1 MTHRPSLLPH
11 GRARTSDRAQSPIAS
26 QRVVGITDNTEHQ
39 GSTSK
44 HPDLVR
50 DASSLP
56 NILEGIPRDSV
67 VLALQETGTVERV
80 EQRPLLT
87 RAFTCVQHF
96 LKFFGLQT
104 QSVFPR
110 KAQSRELLATPT
122 IQVCNT
128 LSAPMPLP
136 RRPCSIGRHFSLGGP
151 AGIGVGGS
159 SVKRRS
165 CGCRRASSEKSEME
179 RIDLAG
185 SIASGPIPTVN
196 CIIFHRSEAHRLC
209 AGEE

>member
-1 MTHRPSLLPH
+1 MGGPNQRSRPESNRP
-11 GRARTSDRAQSPIAS
+11 S

-39 GSTSK
+39 ESISK
-44 HPDLVR
+44 LPDLVR
-50 DASSLP
+50 DVSSLP
-56 NILEGIPRDSV
+56 NRLEGIPRDSV

-110 KAQSRELLATPT
+110 KTQSRELLATPT
-122 IQVCNT
+122 MQVCNT
-128 LSAPMPLP
+128 LGAPMPLP

-165 CGCRRASSEKSEME
+165 CGCRRASSEKSGME

-196 CIIFHRSEAHRLC
+196 CIIFHRSEAHWLR